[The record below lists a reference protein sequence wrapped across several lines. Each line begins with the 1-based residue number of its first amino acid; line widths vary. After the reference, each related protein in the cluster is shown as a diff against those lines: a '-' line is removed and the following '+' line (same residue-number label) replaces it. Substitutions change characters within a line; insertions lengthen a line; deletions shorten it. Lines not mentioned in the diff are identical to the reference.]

1 VYASQDDGQLGI
13 APAIVALA
21 PVAIKPISK
30 VWKGLTGGTPKQRQK
45 KREKEYN
52 GLYASAITGDVA
64 SLDRLLVLSRSAA
77 TKEAKA
83 YAKKKYDA
91 AVALL
96 ASKGFTVSSQT
107 GTTIPQTG
115 GYTAP
120 VQQASMFGGIPA
132 PVLIG
137 GGVLALILFLRRK

>member
-1 VYASQDDGQLGI
+1 MYASQEDRQLGI
-13 APAIVALA
+13 APAVVALA
-21 PVAIKPISK
+21 PAAVSSVSK
-30 VWKGLTGGTPKQRQK
+30 VLKGLTGGTPKQRQK
-45 KREKEYN
+45 KREAEYN
-52 GLYASAITGDVA
+52 TLYASAITGDA
-64 SLDRLLVLSRSAA
+64 SALDKLLGFSRGAA